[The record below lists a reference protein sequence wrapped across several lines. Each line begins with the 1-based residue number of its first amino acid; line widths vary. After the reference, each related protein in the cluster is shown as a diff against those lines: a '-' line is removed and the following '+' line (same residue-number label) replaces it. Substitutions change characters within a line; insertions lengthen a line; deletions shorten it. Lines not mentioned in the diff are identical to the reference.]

1 MPKEKNVHFVM
12 IFCSVTAVTALISP
26 AAADARATWAT
37 TPRTPTGSAT
47 GSAAV
52 RTTAAGNI
60 RPDGCGRSWHRG
72 KNTQVEVV
80 TNGTPQII
88 GDTTWTDLTCGSV
101 TVQVPKGTVAHLTV
115 WVNAEIRCKGPGDTG
130 WCGGR
135 VLADGQLLRPGNEDG
150 KGDFAWDTA
159 EPGAWRWHSG
169 SMIRAGV
176 VRCPADNATA
186 NCDKKIT
193 VQAVSPNTNT
203 DFWIDDTIV
212 RAELI
217 RES

>member
-1 MPKEKNVHFVM
+1 MPKEKIVRFVM
-12 IFCSVTAVTALISP
+12 TFWSATAVAALVSP
-26 AAADARATWAT
+26 AAAAADARATPAT
-37 TPRTPTGSAT
+37 TPRAA
-47 GSAAV
+47 GSAA
-52 RTTAAGNI
+52 TGTALARNI
-60 RPDGCGRSWHRG
+60 RPDSCGRSWHRG
-72 KNTQVEVV
+72 KNAQVEVI

-88 GDTTWTDLTCGSV
+88 GGTTWTDLACGSA

-115 WVNAEIRCKGPGDTG
+115 WVNAEIRCKGPGDSG

-135 VLADGQLLRPGNEDG
+135 ILVDGQSLRPGNEDG

-186 NCDKKIT
+186 NCDKKVT
-193 VQAVSPNTNT
+193 VQVVSPNTNT
-203 DFWIDDTIV
+203 DFWVDDTLV